1 MELILEFYSKEPGS
15 NDPLS
20 CGYSWDRCSDLLSML
35 PCVYKL
41 RSKFSMSCLIIWRGT
56 LPTNIKPRLN
66 AWLETLASPSV
77 ILLGARIL
85 GEPHG

>member
-1 MELILEFYSKEPGS
+1 MELIFDFYSKESGS

-20 CGYSWDRCSDLLSML
+20 CSYSWDCWSDLLSML

-41 RSKFSMSCLIIWRGT
+41 RSKFSKSCLIVWRGT

-66 AWLETLASPSV
+66 AWLETLASPFV
-77 ILLGARIL
+77 ILLGGRIL